1 MISAISASERRAPK
15 VQAGFGEHASP
26 KPGIWFLPI
35 VTIVSI
41 STLLAVSAARSSVLL
56 RATTLPPPAWHAA
69 HFASKRTAPSAIAGR
84 GDSADSVSASDA
96 IAHRCA
102 SPGRGRVVEQ
112 LTALHAELLCAR
124 GESALHVV
132 VA

>member
-1 MISAISASERRAPK
+1 MSASESLAPN
-15 VQAGFGEHASP
+15 VQAGLGAHASP

-35 VTIVSI
+35 VTIVAM
-41 STLLAVSAARSSVLL
+41 STLLAVSAARSSVLP

-69 HFASKRTAPSAIAGR
+69 HFASKSTAPSASAGR
-84 GDSADSVSASDA
+84 GDSVDSVSASDA

-112 LTALHAELLCAR
+112 LTALHAELLCTR
-124 GESALHVV
+124 GESALQVV